1 MLAQHKMTERY
12 DRNIVNSRHAVA
24 FSKPTVKENLHYF
37 DFDNELW
44 RRVEPLDNL
53 PYNLCS
59 YRFLDEPEEKCVVT
73 CHDSYR
79 LTTDPDSEPDAE
91 EMWEE
96 KSWRD
101 EIVKK
106 EAEFDYIDNDGKGYR
121 AKVCWT
127 KADIIPGVIVGGPRQ
142 CPNLNGFGYV
152 YKESRCFD
160 QSGSFFEL
168 LTTEE
173 LEKERQEDEVTNK
186 QRKDLQDKIHQ
197 IKQTLSF
204 YSRKGYEQYE
214 ILGIGSLQ
222 FYDTLPY
229 YQTLK
234 KFPDPITFELLKDYL
249 KDAELTDQELA
260 FVGLLTFAKNY
271 DLCYYNTQ
279 QEVQK
284 EFSVP
289 QGVIY
294 TTKEALERAK
304 RDYEPSVI
312 LKANCCDVI
321 FDIHVHGGTYARL
334 HCGDYDPDNQWG
346 RDFDL
351 IKVNE
356 TFTFPDVTIN
366 NPLSVATAG
375 SILRVYTDGDR
386 VTWNCGIYQPETLNI
401 MASLCQAWRI
411 SYLQGRVLLNGNM
424 WAPSMSFPVEDLI
437 QVEDTL
443 SR

>member
-1 MLAQHKMTERY
+1 MTERY

-37 DFDNELW
+37 DFDTESW
-44 RRVEPLDNL
+44 RRVEPLNNL

-59 YRFLDEPEEKCVVT
+59 YRFLDEPEDAKCVVT

-79 LTTDPDSEPDAE
+79 LTTDLDNEPDAE

-101 EIVKK
+101 DLVKG
-106 EAEFDYIDNDGKGYR
+106 AEFDYLYNDGKGYR

-127 KADIIPGVIVGGPRQ
+127 KADIIPGVIVGSPRQ
-142 CPNLNGFGYV
+142 CPNLNGFGYI
-152 YKESRCFD
+152 YKESCCFGE
-160 QSGSFFEL
+160 SGTFFEL

-173 LEKERQEDEVTNK
+173 LEKERQEDEVAEK
-186 QRKDLQDKIHQ
+186 RYKDQQEKIQQ
-197 IKQTLSF
+197 IKRGLPF
-204 YSRKGYEQYE
+204 YTRKGYEKS
-214 ILGIGSLQ
+214 GIFPIGPIQ
-222 FYDTLPY
+222 FYDKLPY

-234 KFPDPITFELLKDYL
+234 KFPDPITVEMLKDT
-249 KDAELTDQELA
+249 DAELSGSQLA
-260 FVGLLTFAKNY
+260 VVGLRTVAKDY
-271 DLCYYNTQ
+271 DLCYYNTEQ
-279 QEVQK
+279 KVQ
-284 EFSVP
+284 EFSV
-289 QGVIY
+289 
-294 TTKEALERAK
+294 AK
-304 RDYEPSVI
+304 REYESSVI
-312 LKANCCDVI
+312 LKGGDVI

-334 HCGDYDPDNQWG
+334 RYGDDDPEHQWN

-356 TFTFPDVTIN
+356 TFTFPDVTLD
-366 NPLSVATAG
+366 NPLAVTC

-386 VTWNCGIYQPETLNI
+386 VTWSCGLYQFATWSI
-401 MASLCQAWRI
+401 MPYLCGGAWHMT
-411 SYLQGRVLLNGNM
+411 YLQGRVLLIGCA